1 MRQLT
6 LERFCY
12 SEMGTFGRLSAQGMV
27 RFYTV
32 EQPWQ
37 QNMSFVS
44 CIPEGEYICKRFG
57 SKAHPSTFEIMNV
70 PGRTAIL
77 FHVGNTK
84 DDFQGCI
91 GVGLGLGVVNSKWAV
106 TASGLAFKQF
116 VDYLKDEWEFQLTIT
131 QYKP

>member
-1 MRQLT
+1 
-6 LERFCY
+6 
-12 SEMGTFGRLSAQGMV
+12 MGTFGKIRLSQV
-27 RFYTV
+27 RSGLSPLILYTI

-37 QNMSFVS
+37 ANITFVS
-44 CIPEGEYICKRFG
+44 CIPEGEYACKRYSSPKYPDTWEIVG
-57 SKAHPSTFEIMNV
+57 VPS
-70 PGRTAIL
+70 RTVIL

-106 TASGLAFKQF
+106 TASGMAFSQF
-116 VDYLKDEWEFQLTIT
+116 KEYLKGDQEFQLTIT